1 MMMTEKTDWLPGA
14 SQTKPKAG
22 PTKASLNQSTSLN
35 GPSSP
40 DLPNTSDH
48 DDIDAGAEHL
58 ASFTVDPLEGE
69 ADEFG
74 GLDGLS
80 NLADDSGEF
89 ISSDVFFSSFCTA
102 FQIGACVPPY
112 LTSLKIDD
120 SEMDQARAASDALY
134 DICLDT
140 PSMHFLVK
148 PGGVWFQRV
157 AAISA
162 FALPKAMGVVSEIKA
177 KKARPVN
184 QSPGQDKKAE
194 RAKPEPAKEPPA
206 NGGQYDWAPT

>member
-1 MMMTEKTDWLPGA
+1 M
-14 SQTKPKAG
+14 
-22 PTKASLNQSTSLN
+22 
-35 GPSSP
+35 
-40 DLPNTSDH
+40 
-48 DDIDAGAEHL
+48 
-58 ASFTVDPLEGE
+58 
-69 ADEFG
+69 
-74 GLDGLS
+74 
-80 NLADDSGEF
+80 
-89 ISSDVFFSSFCTA
+89 
-102 FQIGACVPPY
+102 PPY